1 MPSSDM
7 IMIQIARSVFLSIC
21 AAVLAGKQYELQLD
35 EQLFMYV
42 EPETQLAI
50 RCWAVTHKHEQLDH
64 LVVAS
69 PGHPPGNRLL
79 QTLSWRKA
87 QGAGLPHQRP
97 PVGLVSV
104 DSPDLDPVAA
114 LVPLPVHDA
123 QSHRQLI
130 VQRSL
135 ARVVLGQPLF
145 AQYV

>member
-87 QGAGLPHQRP
+87 HGSGLPHQRP
-97 PVGLVSV
+97 PVRLVGV
-104 DSPDLDPVAA
+104 DSPDLDPAKQHN
-114 LVPLPVHDA
+114 PERERKN
-123 QSHRQLI
+123 HRPGANPPR
-130 VQRSL
+130 QR
-135 ARVVLGQPLF
+135 AENQRQ
-145 AQYV
+145 